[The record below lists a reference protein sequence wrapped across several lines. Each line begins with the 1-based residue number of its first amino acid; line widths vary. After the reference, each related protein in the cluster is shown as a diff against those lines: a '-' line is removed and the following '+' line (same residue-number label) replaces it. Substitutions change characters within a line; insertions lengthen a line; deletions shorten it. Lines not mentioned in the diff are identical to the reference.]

1 VGITGAEYT
10 IFAAGGRTAATGWVT
25 EHDTKKFNSIPIISV
40 VFIVDRF
47 LN

>member
-1 VGITGAEYT
+1 MGITGTEYT

-25 EHDTKKFNSIPIISV
+25 EQDTKKVNPIPIISV